1 MLYGCSPATFKGR
14 REWMRFQSAQSDLG
28 FRAHS
33 RREVSGNFTAI
44 GGFTLLLTAYAVLVW
59 ERSCEEFEHGVAEPD
74 QASGANPNDQHSHR
88 DADTHR
94 SAKRHHDIVEQ
105 TVS

>member
-59 ERSCEEFEHGVAEPD
+59 ERSCEEFEHAIRIKRQEQIQMISTAIGMP
-74 QASGANPNDQHSHR
+74 
-88 DADTHR
+88 THTAAP
-94 SAKRHHDIVEQ
+94 SAIMISLSRL
-105 TVS
+105 